1 MSGYLEVLMQD
12 KVEVF
17 FSYAHEDEQLAQELA
32 RQLGI
37 LQLQG
42 LITVWHRQKIAP
54 GQEWT
59 QEITRHLDSA
69 QIILLLISPYFLTSN
84 YCYRFEM
91 KRALERHQAGNA
103 RVIPIILRP
112 TDWRGEPFGK
122 LQVLPR
128 NGKPLSKWPNR
139 DLAFF
144 DIVTGIQQAVEELSS
159 TLRNTANSPI
169 SQQALPNLE
178 TPDVNKLKELAN
190 DVRKT
195 YSIIRGY
202 EDIIRISDDPGG
214 KAQALQAI
222 ERQGILARHFLNEYL
237 KLADQTGIRVPS
249 DIIQIS
255 SYFGDM
261 EYRAIS

>member
-1 MSGYLEVLMQD
+1 MQD
-12 KVEVF
+12 RIEVF
-17 FSYAHEDEQLAQELA
+17 LSYAHEDEQLAQELV

-59 QEITRHLDSA
+59 HEISRHLDSA

-84 YCYRFEM
+84 YCYNIEM

-139 DLAFF
+139 DLVFF
-144 DIVTGIQQAVEELSS
+144 DIVTGIQQAVEELTP
-159 TLRNTANSPI
+159 TLHASVNSPM
-169 SQQALPNLE
+169 SQQALPSLE
-178 TPDVNKLKELAN
+178 TPDCNKLKELAN
-190 DVRKT
+190 NVRKS

-214 KAQALQAI
+214 KAQAFQSI
-222 ERQGILARHFLNEYL
+222 ERQSILARHFLNEYL
-237 KLADQTGIRVPS
+237 KLADQMGIRVPT

-255 SYFGDM
+255 SYFGDL

>member
-1 MSGYLEVLMQD
+1 MQERI
-12 KVEVF
+12 EVF
-17 FSYAHEDEQLAQELA
+17 FSYAHEDEQLAQELI

-37 LQLQG
+37 LRLQG
-42 LITVWHRQKIAP
+42 LITIWHRQKIAP

-59 QEITRHLDSA
+59 QEINERLDTA

-84 YCYRFEM
+84 YCYRVEM
-91 KRALERHQAGNA
+91 KRALERHKAGSA

-128 NGKPLSKWPNR
+128 NGKPLTKWPNR

-144 DIVTGIQQAVEELSS
+144 DIVTGIQQAVEELPS
-159 TLRNTANSPI
+159 TLYTSANSLLP
-169 SQQALPNLE
+169 QQALPNLE
-178 TPDVNKLKELAN
+178 TPDGNKLKELAN
-190 DVRKT
+190 DVRKS

-202 EDIIRISDDPGG
+202 EDIIRISDDPRG
-214 KAQALQAI
+214 KAQALQSI
-222 ERQGILARHFLNEYL
+222 EKQSILARHFLNEYL
-237 KLADQTGIRVPS
+237 KLADQIGVRIPS

-255 SYFGDM
+255 AYFGDM

>member
-1 MSGYLEVLMQD
+1 
-12 KVEVF
+12 
-17 FSYAHEDEQLAQELA
+17 
-32 RQLGI
+32 
-37 LQLQG
+37 
-42 LITVWHRQKIAP
+42 
-54 GQEWT
+54 
-59 QEITRHLDSA
+59 
-69 QIILLLISPYFLTSN
+69 
-84 YCYRFEM
+84 M

-159 TLRNTANSPI
+159 TFRNTANSPI

-222 ERQGILARHFLNEYL
+222 ERQSILARHFLNEYL
-237 KLADQTGIRVPS
+237 KLADQTDIRVPS